1 MFNCCDNRKNARFI
15 ERRATPG
22 DTDLNNID
30 IIALVI
36 AITYLLAVFNVV
48 LAIQS
53 SRTPQGATAWSIALI
68 SVPFVALPLYWV
80 FGRSKFHGY
89 VEAHRR
95 VGERVHQ
102 QVDQILLDLH
112 DKAAPAPEGMDALF
126 RLVDD
131 VTRLPFTRGN
141 TMELLIDGQQTFD
154 SMLEAIRGAEDYVL
168 IQFYIYRADGIGK
181 KIADALIER
190 ARNGVLV
197 YFMYDEIGSS
207 RLPATFIQQLK
218 RNGVAVSGFK
228 TTKGRGNRFQV
239 NFRNHRKLLV
249 VDGREAFVGGLNVG
263 GDYLGLY
270 PDVGPWRDTHVR
282 IQGPAVQVAQVSFV
296 LDWYWPTEEI
306 PDLNWRPRVSD
317 GNALVTVI
325 QTGPADIVTLATLY
339 HVEAFNTAR
348 DRIWIANPYFVPDE
362 PTSKALELAALRG
375 VDVRIILPA
384 NNDNRLVQLAAMNY
398 INQLQPS
405 GVKFYFYKQG
415 AMGFLHQK
423 VFLVDEQL
431 RSVSTTNLDNRSLHI
446 NFECSAVVVDRQ
458 FAASVEA
465 MFMSDFADSVL
476 LEHPVFESKSKW
488 YRLATRAANLAAP
501 ML

>member
-1 MFNCCDNRKNARFI
+1 M
-15 ERRATPG
+15 
-22 DTDLNNID
+22 TDLNNID
-30 IIALVI
+30 IIVFVI
-36 AITYLLAVFNVV
+36 AVTYLIAAFNVV

-68 SVPFVALPLYWV
+68 SLPFIALPLYWV

-95 VGERVHQ
+95 VSDRVRRQ
-102 QVDQILLDLH
+102 ADQILQDLR
-112 DKAAPAPEGMDALF
+112 DKAAPAPKGMDALF

-141 TMELLIDGQQTFD
+141 TVELLIDGQQTFD
-154 SMLEAIRGAEDYVL
+154 SMLEAIRGAREYVL

-181 KIADALIER
+181 KIADALLER
-190 ARNGVLV
+190 AGNGVRV

-207 RLPATFIQQLK
+207 RIPVKFILQLK

-263 GDYLGLY
+263 DDYLGLY
-270 PDVGPWRDTHVR
+270 PSVGPWRDTHTR
-282 IQGPAVQVAQVSFV
+282 FQGPAVQVAQVSFI

-306 PDLNWRPRVSD
+306 PDLNWQPRLSD
-317 GNALVTVI
+317 GDASVTVVH
-325 QTGPADIVTLATLY
+325 TGPADIATLATLY

-384 NNDNRLVQLAAMNY
+384 NNDNRLVQLASMTY
-398 INQLQPS
+398 LTQLQPS

-415 AMGFLHQK
+415 AKGFLHQK
-423 VFLVDEQL
+423 VFLVDDQL
-431 RSVSTTNLDNRSLHI
+431 SSVGTTNLDNRSLHI
-446 NFECSAVVVDRQ
+446 NFECSALVVDWQ

-465 MFMSDFADSVL
+465 MFVSDFANSVL
-476 LEHPVFESKSKW
+476 LEHPVFDGKSRW
-488 YRLATRAANLAAP
+488 YRLATKTANLAAP